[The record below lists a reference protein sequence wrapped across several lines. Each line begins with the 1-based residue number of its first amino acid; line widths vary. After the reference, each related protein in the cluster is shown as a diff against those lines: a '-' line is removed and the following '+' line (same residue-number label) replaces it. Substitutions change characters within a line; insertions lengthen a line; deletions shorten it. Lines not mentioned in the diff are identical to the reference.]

1 MPVEQILRKAVDLH
15 LRYVKALGQMTAD
28 HVKQFIEVLDERHSA
43 PAGQPSSAP
52 HSPSA
57 GPSSHAMLFEGT
69 AGTGAVAA
77 FMLENHLPDTVEA
90 VIKASP
96 LRSPAGDIL
105 NLAFH
110 FDPPSI
116 SLKSREKALIRVTV
130 FIPEDI
136 AADTPYAGNLLVP
149 EIKGA
154 SVPVEVRRR
163 LIPHPP
169 APPAEV
175 A

>member
-15 LRYVKALGQMTAD
+15 LRFVAALGQVTAD
-28 HVKQFIEVLDERHSA
+28 HVKQFIEVLDERQPA
-43 PAGQPSSAP
+43 PAAQPSSAP
-52 HSPSA
+52 NSPSA
-57 GPSSHAMLFEGT
+57 APSPHAMLFEGT
-69 AGTGAVAA
+69 AGAAAVAA

-105 NLAFH
+105 TLAFH

-116 SLKSREKALIRVTV
+116 LLKPHEKTLIRVTV

-136 AADTPYAGNLLVP
+136 ATDTPYAGNLLVP

-163 LIPHPP
+163 PAPQP
-169 APPAEV
+169 AAPPAEV

>member
-15 LRYVKALGQMTAD
+15 LRFVKALGQVTAD

-52 HSPSA
+52 PQPPPA
-57 GPSSHAMLFEGT
+57 PSSAMVFEGA
-69 AGTGAVAA
+69 AGTVVSGA

-90 VIKASP
+90 VTKASP

-105 NLAFH
+105 NLAFR
-110 FDPPSI
+110 FDPS
-116 SLKSREKALIRVTV
+116 SVLLKPREKALIRATV
-130 FIPEDI
+130 LIPEDMATGI
-136 AADTPYAGNLLVP
+136 PYAGNLLIP
-149 EIKGA
+149 EIAGA
-154 SVPVEVRRR
+154 SVPLEVRR
-163 LIPHPP
+163 LPP
-169 APPAEV
+169 TQPATSPAEV